1 MISRLM
7 LSLKKASQATE
18 TDWTSDALSGMHART
33 ISRMEF
39 ERPSNG
45 LEGGGGTTS
54 EDVALSDVSD
64 EEVGGSS
71 SEGTV

>member
-18 TDWTSDALSGMHART
+18 TGWTSHALSGMHART

-39 ERPSNG
+39 ERPPNG

-54 EDVALSDVSD
+54 EDIALSDVSD

-71 SEGTV
+71 GEGTV